1 MQGRTLIIRLL
12 KSAYFRTPLWRSL
25 LPIMKFDKK
34 IAHLSFI
41 TDAIKS
47 VKADGAVLEIGVGG
61 GGTSIVINKFM
72 EEESINRP
80 FYAIDTFYGFTQ
92 EDVDFERKE
101 RGKTDRYLG
110 YRSNSKD
117 WYTKTLIAHGIR
129 NARLI
134 QADAKQLDYTQFAPV
149 AFCFLDIDL
158 YNPIANVLPRLHD
171 VLALGG
177 MIVVDDCNPADS
189 LYDGAGQVYREFC
202 ASRGIA
208 PEIVHDNLGI
218 IRKRGS

>member
-1 MQGRTLIIRLL
+1 MESRTLLIRLV
-12 KSAYFRTPLWRSL
+12 KSAYFRTPLWRFL
-25 LPIMKFDKK
+25 LPVMKFDKS

-47 VKADGAVLEIGVGG
+47 VQADGAVLEIGVGG

-72 EEESINRP
+72 AEESINRP
-80 FYAIDTFYGFTQ
+80 FYAIDTFYGFTKD
-92 EDVDFERKE
+92 DVDFERKQ
-101 RGKTDRYLG
+101 RGKTDRRG

-117 WYTKTLIAHGIR
+117 WYTKTLIAHGIH
-129 NARLI
+129 NARVI
-134 QADAKQLDYTQFAPV
+134 QADAKQLDYTKFAPV

-158 YNPIANVLPRLHD
+158 YNPIASVLPRLHD
-171 VLALGG
+171 VLAPGG

-189 LYDGAGQVYREFC
+189 PYDGAGQAYREFC

-208 PEIVHDNLGI
+208 AEIVHDNLGI
-218 IRKRGS
+218 IRKRGSC

>member
-1 MQGRTLIIRLL
+1 MGARTFLIRLA
-12 KSAYFRTPLWRSL
+12 KSAYFSTPLWRFL
-25 LPIMKFDKK
+25 LPIMKFDKN

-41 TDAIKS
+41 TGAIKS
-47 VKADGAVLEIGVGG
+47 VKADGAVSEIGVGG
-61 GGTSIVINKFM
+61 GGTSIVINKFV

-80 FYAIDTFYGFTQ
+80 FYAINTFYGFTK
-92 EDVDFERKE
+92 EDVDFEGKE

-110 YRSNSKD
+110 YRSCKD

-129 NARLI
+129 NARVI
-134 QADAKQLDYTQFAPV
+134 QADAKHLDYSQFAPV

-158 YNPIANVLPRLHD
+158 YNPIASVLPRIHD
-171 VLALGG
+171 VLAPGG

-189 LYDGAGQVYREFC
+189 LYDGAGHAYREFC

-208 PEIVHDNLGI
+208 PEIVHDDLGI
-218 IRKRGS
+218 IRKHGS

>member
-1 MQGRTLIIRLL
+1 MEGRTLIIRLA
-12 KSAYFRTPLWRSL
+12 KSAYFRTPLWRFL

-34 IAHLSFI
+34 IAQLSFI
-41 TDAIKS
+41 TEAIKY

-72 EEESINRP
+72 EEESIDRP

-117 WYTKTLIAHGIR
+117 WYVKTLIAHGIR
-129 NARLI
+129 DARVI
-134 QADAKQLDYTQFAPV
+134 HADAKQLDYTQFAPV
-149 AFCFLDIDL
+149 AFCLLDIDL
-158 YNPIANVLPRLHD
+158 CNPIASVLPRVHY
-171 VLALGG
+171 VVAPGG

-189 LYDGAGQVYREFC
+189 PYDGAGYAYREFC
-202 ASRGIA
+202 AARGIA
-208 PEIVHDNLGI
+208 PEIAFDNLGI

>member
-1 MQGRTLIIRLL
+1 M
-12 KSAYFRTPLWRSL
+12 WRFL
-25 LPIMKFDKK
+25 LPVMKFDKS

-47 VKADGAVLEIGVGG
+47 VQADGAVLEIGVGG

-72 EEESINRP
+72 AEESINRP
-80 FYAIDTFYGFTQ
+80 FYAIDTFYGFTKD
-92 EDVDFERKE
+92 DVDFERKQ
-101 RGKTDRYLG
+101 RGKTDRYRG

-117 WYTKTLIAHGIR
+117 WYTKTLIAHGIH
-129 NARLI
+129 NARVI
-134 QADAKQLDYTQFAPV
+134 QADAKQLDYTKFAPV

-158 YNPIANVLPRLHD
+158 YNPIASVLPRLHD
-171 VLALGG
+171 VLAPGG

-189 LYDGAGQVYREFC
+189 PYDGAGQAYREFC

-208 PEIVHDNLGI
+208 AEIVHDNLGI
-218 IRKRGS
+218 IRKRGSC